1 MHSHSSERTS
11 GINDRQLRTLMV
23 ENGEA
28 KFTKIQTKLIPL
40 LSGAQATRVF
50 PILRQI
56 ALHDFRFHPCLFPQ
70 IAVIIELD
78 GKLSNVRV
86 AKSPGLGLEKPVLDT
101 LKKWKSNKQNH
112 HRPNKKSCK

>member
-28 KFTKIQTKLIPL
+28 KFTKIQTELIPF

-50 PILRQI
+50 SILRQI
-56 ALHDFRFHPCLFPQ
+56 ALYDFRFHPCLFPQ
-70 IAVIIELD
+70 IAAIMRRDYD
-78 GKLSNVRV
+78 GKELKR
-86 AKSPGLGLEKPVLDT
+86 GLFRANL
-101 LKKWKSNKQNH
+101 
-112 HRPNKKSCK
+112 